1 MADDLIYVR
10 DHEDYI
16 EDYLSNKSKSFEDDI
31 DHLNDALNKT
41 LSDPKS
47 VDWKKISNKAMNL
60 KDDAVVDIIDFLD
73 RL

>member
-31 DHLNDALNKT
+31 DHLNDALNVRVHFILNPSRK
-41 LSDPKS
+41 LSAIPK
-47 VDWKKISNKAMNL
+47 VLTGKKLAIKQ
-60 KDDAVVDIIDFLD
+60 
-73 RL
+73 